1 MASAV
6 SRWLRWLLLLLV
18 VANLLLLAA
27 VYWKKPLQ
35 SLGWLPAPSPQRVDL
50 PWQPLPPTSTLPTSG
65 GVTAVQD
72 ATAPQESTAQQPH
85 QERNVELETPAAGQP
100 NPPPIAAQPLP
111 STDAPG
117 EPIQPEPATT
127 TPSLPAEPSLDEQ
140 PQSILACIVIGPYT
154 NENDAQAAMARV
166 EQAGGRPRLQ
176 TETISAEPDYLVYV
190 EPAVAKDIATRTGQ
204 ALKSQS
210 IDAYVIP
217 SGTRQHGVSV
227 GVFKDRNRAVA
238 QQERISELGYV
249 VKMDI
254 LDRSATM
261 YRIVARDV
269 PSSTLAGRTS
279 QAERTGTPAPATN
292 YVTCDEA
299 DLQPSG

>member
-50 PWQPLPPTSTLPTSG
+50 PWQPLPPTSPPLTAG

-72 ATAPQESTAQQPH
+72 AATPQESMAQQPD
-85 QERNVELETPAAGQP
+85 QWRNVELETP
-100 NPPPIAAQPLP
+100 NPPPIAAEPPP
-111 STDAPG
+111 SADAPG
-117 EPIQPEPATT
+117 EPIQPELATT
-127 TPSLPAEPSLDEQ
+127 ASSLPAEPGLDEQ
-140 PQSILACIVIGPYT
+140 PQSILACIVIGPFT

-166 EQAGGRPRLQ
+166 EQAGGKPRLQ

-254 LDRSATM
+254 LDRRATM

-279 QAERTGTPAPATN
+279 QAERTGTPSPATN

-299 DLQPSG
+299 GLQPSD

>member
-50 PWQPLPPTSTLPTSG
+50 PWQPLPPTSTLTTSG

-72 ATAPQESTAQQPH
+72 AAAPQESTAHQPD
-85 QERNVELETPAAGQP
+85 QWRNAELETPAASQT
-100 NPPPIAAQPLP
+100 NLQVAAESPPSA
-111 STDAPG
+111 DAPG
-117 EPIQPEPATT
+117 EPIQPELATT
-127 TPSLPAEPSLDEQ
+127 TPSLPAEPNLDEQ
-140 PQSILACIVIGPYT
+140 PQSTLACIVIGPFT

-166 EQAGGRPRLQ
+166 EQAGGKPRLQ
-176 TETISAEPDYLVYV
+176 TETISAAPDYLVYV
-190 EPAVAKDIATRTGQ
+190 EPAVARDIATRTGQ

-238 QQERISELGYV
+238 QQKRISELGYV

-299 DLQPSG
+299 GLQPSS

>member
-50 PWQPLPPTSTLPTSG
+50 PWQPLPPTSTLTTSG

-72 ATAPQESTAQQPH
+72 ATAPQESTAQQPD
-85 QERNVELETPAAGQP
+85 QERNVELETP
-100 NPPPIAAQPLP
+100 NPPPIAAESPA
-111 STDAPG
+111 SADAPG

-127 TPSLPAEPSLDEQ
+127 ASSLPAEPGLDEQ
-140 PQSILACIVIGPYT
+140 PQSILACIVIGPFT

-166 EQAGGRPRLQ
+166 EQAGGKPRLQ
-176 TETISAEPDYLVYV
+176 TETISAAPDYLVYV

-217 SGTRQHGVSV
+217 SGTRMHGVSV

-279 QAERTGTPAPATN
+279 QAERTGTPSPATN
-292 YVTCDEA
+292 YVTCDEV
-299 DLQPSG
+299 DLQPSD

>member
-50 PWQPLPPTSTLPTSG
+50 PWQPLPPTSPPLTSG

-72 ATAPQESTAQQPH
+72 AAAPQEFIDRHPD
-85 QERNVELETPAAGQP
+85 QERNGELEAPAASQP
-100 NPPPIAAQPLP
+100 NLPVAAEPPP
-111 STDAPG
+111 STDSTG
-117 EPIQPEPATT
+117 EPIQPEPAPT
-127 TPSLPAEPSLDEQ
+127 TPSLPAEPNLDGQ
-140 PQSILACIVIGPYT
+140 PQSILACIVIGPFT
-154 NENDAQAAMARV
+154 NEDDAQAAMAHV

-176 TETISAEPDYLVYV
+176 TETISAQPDYLVYV

-227 GVFKDRNRAVA
+227 GVFKDRNRAMA
-238 QQERISELGYV
+238 QQNRVSELGYV
-249 VKMDI
+249 VKMDT

-279 QAERTGTPAPATN
+279 QAERTGTPSPATN

>member
-50 PWQPLPPTSTLPTSG
+50 PWQPLPPTSTLPASG

-72 ATAPQESTAQQPH
+72 AATPQESMAQQPD
-85 QERNVELETPAAGQP
+85 QWRNVELGTP
-100 NPPPIAAQPLP
+100 NPPPIAAQPPP

-127 TPSLPAEPSLDEQ
+127 ASLPAEPSLDEQ
-140 PQSILACIVIGPYT
+140 PQSTLACIVMGPYT

-269 PSSTLAGRTS
+269 PSSALAGRTS
-279 QAERTGTPAPATN
+279 QAERTGTPSPATN

-299 DLQPSG
+299 GLQSSD